1 MPVIGTAGHVDHGKS
16 SLVQAMTGIDPDR
29 LAEEKRRGLTIDL
42 GFAWLTTPAGKEL
55 GIVDVPGHERFIK
68 NMLAGAGSVNMNLF
82 VVAANEGWM
91 PQSQE
96 HLDILDLL
104 GVGAAIVVITK
115 SDLVDGETLEEV
127 KAAVG
132 ERISSTALAGSP
144 ILSVSAVSGQGI
156 DELLQEIDALVE
168 RAPEAPD
175 LGRPRLWIDRVF
187 KIKGSGTVVTGTLAG
202 GQLQTDDLIEVLPG
216 HAKARIRSIQSHR
229 RRLERIGPGNRTAL
243 NLVGADESVARG
255 DTLTSVGAW
264 RTSDR
269 LIASLRFVENLDY
282 VPTQRGA
289 YKFHIGSVEI
299 DASLKFLQTPQT
311 PGEAAVVA
319 IRLARPTV
327 MDFYDHFVLRDS
339 GRKTTVGGGFVL
351 EPHPGRLKG
360 DAAVAAARARLK
372 AGDRVAY
379 LTVLLDESEFLRNDE
394 VFIRTGLRPDTD
406 LADLELLRLPN
417 YVVSPVGFERIGGRI
432 LAHVRSY
439 QQSHPL
445 DTGLPLTT
453 LRSALDMDKA
463 FLAEIVGELARRNL
477 VVADANAVRTPE
489 FVPRVHAPQKQ
500 RLMDELTEAGASPPT
515 IRELGQTHGADLVRA
530 VIRAGELVQVSED
543 HAYPAAWVE
552 GVKRLI
558 EEHVGEHGPFT
569 VAEFRDMVGTTRKYA
584 VPFLEF
590 LDRTG
595 FTLRD
600 GNLRKLGPKAQSG

>member
-16 SLVQAMTGIDPDR
+16 TLVQALTGIDPDR

-42 GFAWLTTPAGKEL
+42 GFAWLTTPAGHEL

-104 GVGAAIVVITK
+104 GVGASIVVVTK
-115 SDLVDGETLEEV
+115 ADLVDADTLELV
-127 KAAVG
+127 KATVA
-132 ERISSTALAGSP
+132 EQIAATALAGSP
-144 ILSVSAVSGQGI
+144 ILAVSATTGAGI
-156 DELLQEIDALVE
+156 KLLLDEIDALVE
-168 RAPEAPD
+168 RTPAPPD
-175 LGRPRLWIDRVF
+175 LGRPRMWIDRVF

-202 GQLQTDDLIEVLPG
+202 GSLATEQLVEVLPG

-229 RRLERIGPGNRTAL
+229 RRLENVDPGNRTAL

-255 DTLTSVGAW
+255 DTIGAVGAW

-269 LIASLRFVENLDY
+269 LVASLRFVEHLDY

-289 YKFHIGSVEI
+289 YKFHIGSVEV
-299 DASLKFLQTPQT
+299 DATLRFLQTPQEA
-311 PGEAAVVA
+311 GEPAIVA

-327 MDFYDHFVLRDS
+327 MDFSDHFILRDA
-339 GRKTTVGGGFVL
+339 GRKLTVGGGFVL
-351 EPHPGRLKG
+351 EPHPGRLRG
-360 DAAVAAARARLK
+360 DAAIVAARARLAA
-372 AGDRVAY
+372 AGRLAY
-379 LTVLLDESEFLRNDE
+379 LSVLLDEAEFLPVE
-394 VFIRTGLRPDTD
+394 EIFIRTGLHPDHD
-406 LADLELLRLPN
+406 LAGVELLRLPT
-417 YVVSPVGFERIGGRI
+417 YVVSTPGFERIRGQV
-432 LAHVRSY
+432 LSHVRSY

-453 LRSALDMDKA
+453 LRAALGLDRA
-463 FLAEIVGELARRNL
+463 FLTELVGELARRNL
-477 VVADANAVRTPE
+477 VVADATAVRTPE
-489 FVPRVHAPQKQ
+489 FVPRVHTPEKQ
-500 RLMDELTEAGASPPT
+500 RLMDELTAAGASPPT

-530 VIRAGELVQVSED
+530 VIRAGELIQVSDD
-543 HAYPAAWVE
+543 HAYPAEWIRH
-552 GVKRLI
+552 VKQLI
-558 EEHVGEHGPFT
+558 AEHIAEHGPFT

-584 VPFLEF
+584 VPFLEY
-590 LDRTG
+590 LDRSG

-600 GNLRKLGPKAQSG
+600 GNLRKLGHRAEV